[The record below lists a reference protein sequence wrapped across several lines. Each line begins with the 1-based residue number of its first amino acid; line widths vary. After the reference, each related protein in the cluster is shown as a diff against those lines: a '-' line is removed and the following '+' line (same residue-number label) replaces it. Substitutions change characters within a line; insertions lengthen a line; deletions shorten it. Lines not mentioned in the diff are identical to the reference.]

1 MPANSIVC
9 DSSVIRGM
17 SNDPRNICYHYRHH
31 LTGKQVYH
39 CEISYREVVDGLVQ
53 DHRLSRESA
62 VAYFIEWV
70 DEFRSEPLP
79 QTKLG
84 EKRAEE
90 IQKRLSSLEGLIPE
104 KTANASKHDCLIAG
118 ETIARGIAKL
128 AAHDRD
134 FLFIEIVSDNILKVL
149 MLEMPPGGHPRQKR
163 LSNQHKQRLLE
174 RLEAV

>member
-39 CEISYREVVDGLVQ
+39 CEVSYREVVDGLVQ
-53 DHRLSRESA
+53 DHQLSRESA

-70 DEFRSEPLP
+70 EEFKSEPLP
-79 QTKLG
+79 PTKLG
-84 EKRAEE
+84 GKRGEE
-90 IQKRLSSLEGLIPE
+90 IQRKLSRLEGLIPE

-118 ETIARGIAKL
+118 ETIARGIPEL

-134 FLFIEIVSDNILKVL
+134 FLFIEIVSDNMLRVL
-149 MLEMPPGGHPRQKR
+149 MLEMPPGEHPRQKR
-163 LSNQHKQRLLE
+163 LSSQHRQRLLE